1 MGVLFIRKLS
11 SHSVLGV
18 WKIEESE
25 QQITHVYPHLSAVVE
40 PYRNATRRVEKLS
53 VYALLYAMQPDPAI
67 LITHN
72 QDGKPQLEGY
82 SISVSDTRGFVAVVL
97 SERGRVG
104 VDIEYYS
111 TRVNKI
117 AHRFIRSDE
126 QSSTTEHQLLNWSA
140 KETVY
145 KYFSEQKL
153 GYGDMRLKPFIPSEE
168 GKLLVENMKTGQTTS
183 VCFCLNRDFALTYCC
198 EDAIQAGCRD

>member
-18 WKIEESE
+18 WKIEETE

-40 PYRNATRRVEKLS
+40 PYRNTPRRVEKLS

-153 GYGDMRLKPFIPSEE
+153 GYGDMRLKPFTPSEE

-183 VCFCLNRDFALTYCC
+183 VCFCLNRDFVLTYCC